1 MKNKKIIYEYMI
13 KPILYFIISS
23 TIASGIIGIISIN
36 LRDMYERNSD
46 LVPNYIDNIVYGFLY
61 VKNNYIGDYIYI
73 IIIFIAALPI
83 YYILMKKKIESISE
97 IINSTSSMANGDL
110 DKSISVKSDDEVGEL
125 ANNINNIVLQ
135 LRNITI
141 EEREAQQTKN
151 DLITNV
157 SHDLRTPLTSILGY
171 LGLIEDDKYKDEVEL
186 RYYTNIAYEKSKN
199 LKVLIEDLFE
209 LTKMQNNTLNLNK
222 IEIDLVELLSQ
233 IVSQFDYEFKSN
245 DIMGRTFF
253 SNDKLKVRVDPIKL
267 VRAFENL
274 INNAIKYGKD
284 GKYIDIVTQKEGNM
298 AIVQII
304 NYGEAIPMVDLPHVF
319 DRFYRVEKS
328 RNRNDGGSGLGLA
341 ITKSIIELHD
351 GNIEVTSNSNS
362 TIFKIKLNLL
372 YLE

>member
-61 VKNNYIGDYIYI
+61 IKNNYIGDYIYI